1 MSQLKELGRLGQKR
15 YGGFFYEEFLKELQ
29 GQRGIAK
36 YKEMSENDDIIGGVF
51 FAIKMLI
58 RQATWDIQAAG
69 TEQIDKECADF
80 VRSCLD
86 DMCDTWT
93 DTISEILSF
102 LIYGWS
108 AHEIVYKRRCGRNR
122 DKRLNSKF
130 DDRLIGWQK
139 LPIRAQETLY
149 EWRYKPGTDDLEA
162 MVQQPPPDYGLIEIP
177 IEKLLLFRTESRKG
191 SPEGRS
197 LLRNAYR
204 AWYFK
209 KRIQEIEGIG
219 IERDLAGLPVMT
231 APENI
236 NIWDDSDPEMAMM
249 RQEAERL
256 IANIRRDEMEG
267 IVKPY
272 GWELELLS
280 TGGQRQFDTS
290 KIIDRYDTR
299 MAMTVMADFVLLG
312 HQQVGSFALSSD
324 KTALFG
330 TAIGGFLD
338 IICEEFNNNAIPKL
352 VDINGDHFKGISDYP
367 IMIHGDIEK
376 EDLDKLG
383 IFLER
388 MAGSGLLIPDENI
401 EDRIREVAGLP
412 ERVNDHWETHSANEN
427 NGDATENE
435 AAATAKR
442 ALGRLD

>member
-1 MSQLKELGRLGQKR
+1 MSQIRELGRLGQKR
-15 YGGFFYEEFLKELQ
+15 YGGFFYEEFLRELQ

-58 RQATWDIQAAG
+58 RQAAWDIQESG
-69 TEQIDKECADF
+69 NKPIDKECADF
-80 VRSCLD
+80 VLSCMN
-86 DMCDTWT
+86 DMSDTWT

-108 AHEIVYKRRCGRNR
+108 AHEIVYKRRCGRSK

-130 DDRLIGWQK
+130 NDHLIGWQK

-149 EWRYKPGTDDLEA
+149 EWRYEPGTDDLLA
-162 MVQQPPPDYGLIEIP
+162 MIQQPPPDYGLIEIP
-177 IEKLLLFRTESRKG
+177 IDKLLLFRTESRKG

-204 AWYFK
+204 DWYFK

-231 APENI
+231 APEGV
-236 NIWDDSDPEMAMM
+236 NIWDDNDPEMAMM

-267 IVKPY
+267 IVKPH

-324 KTALFG
+324 KTELFG

-338 IICEEFNNNAIPKL
+338 IICEVFNNNAIPKL
-352 VDINGDHFKGISDYP
+352 IDINGDYFNGITDYP
-367 IMIHGDIEK
+367 KMIHGDIEK

-383 IFLER
+383 TFLER
-388 MAGSGLLIPDENI
+388 TASTGLLIPDEGI
-401 EDRIREVAGLP
+401 EDHIRQVAGLP
-412 ERVNDHWETHSANEN
+412 ERLNEWSNDQLS
-427 NGDATENE
+427 GDIEYE
-435 AAATAKR
+435 EVSETAKR
-442 ALGRLD
+442 ALGRID